1 MSATKELFI
10 KMSEEEYMSI
20 PEDIREVHLR
30 DKIYSESLNDFNELM
45 QDFAYSELYN
55 KKKNISKQLDER
67 QHELREKKRNNKNN

>member
-1 MSATKELFI
+1 VATSKELFI

-55 KKKNISKQLDER
+55 KKKQISKQLDER
-67 QHELREKKRNNKNN
+67 QHELRERKRNNKN

>member
-1 MSATKELFI
+1 MSATKELFL
-10 KMSEEEYMSI
+10 KMSEQEYMSI

-55 KKKNISKQLDER
+55 KRKKISKQLDER
-67 QHELREKKRNNKNN
+67 QHELREKKRNNKN